1 MQLPISILMFIVVR
15 SSWWFDTI
23 FPFSLSLS
31 LIRFNCCKTIHDDVQ
46 YVYKRIHSLSVW
58 IFIFISFH
66 SNYYV
71 SIESSIQTIKPRQ
84 WEKNNS
90 EKTNW
95 QLSVQVSASC
105 SYFIIVILLGGSDTS
120 SAYHGYWLSCVCQC
134 AGVVST
140 DHKRYFTAQ
149 NSHIQS
155 FYFCFLS
162 SLSFNVK
169 SDRIKMHGKYA
180 KRIHPNP
187 NAAFPLLCA
196 HENLIFHFRN
206 TNSQTL
212 HISEAA
218 NNEKRT
224 SSTKDNVAG
233 RPYGSSGWTAIVT
246 L

>member
-1 MQLPISILMFIVVR
+1 MRKKQQRKNELTIVCASLCKLQLFYYCYIT
-15 SSWWFDTI
+15 WW
-23 FPFSLSLS
+23 LRHKQCL
-31 LIRFNCCKTIHDDVQ
+31 
-46 YVYKRIHSLSVW
+46 
-58 IFIFISFH
+58 
-66 SNYYV
+66 
-71 SIESSIQTIKPRQ
+71 PR
-84 WEKNNS
+84 
-90 EKTNW
+90 
-95 QLSVQVSASC
+95 
-105 SYFIIVILLGGSDTS
+105 LLTF
-120 SAYHGYWLSCVCQC
+120 LCQC

-149 NSHIQS
+149 KSHIQS
-155 FYFCFLS
+155 FFFCFLS

>member
-84 WEKNNS
+84 WEKKQRRKNELTIVCAS
-90 EKTNW
+90 LCKL
-95 QLSVQVSASC
+95 QLFYYCYITWWLRHKQC
-105 SYFIIVILLGGSDTS
+105 LPRLLTF
-120 SAYHGYWLSCVCQC
+120 LCQC

-155 FYFCFLS
+155 FLFFVFC
-162 SLSFNVK
+162 
-169 SDRIKMHGKYA
+169 R
-180 KRIHPNP
+180 R
-187 NAAFPLLCA
+187 
-196 HENLIFHFRN
+196 
-206 TNSQTL
+206 
-212 HISEAA
+212 
-218 NNEKRT
+218 
-224 SSTKDNVAG
+224 
-233 RPYGSSGWTAIVT
+233 
-246 L
+246 